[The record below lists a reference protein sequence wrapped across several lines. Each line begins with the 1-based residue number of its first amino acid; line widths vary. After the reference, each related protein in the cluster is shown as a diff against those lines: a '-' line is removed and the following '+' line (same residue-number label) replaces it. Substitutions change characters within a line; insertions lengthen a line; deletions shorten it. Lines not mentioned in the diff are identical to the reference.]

1 MYMIHRGVIFP
12 TNSHDEESLDYAEN
26 RFQVWDEDIFNVTYP
41 KSGTTWMQQILTLI
55 HSNGD
60 PTLSRSVPSWERVPW
75 IEQRTAHGYLETRPS
90 PRLITSHLPVQFFPK
105 SLFHSKAK
113 VIYTARNPKDTF
125 VSLYHFYNMSGFLE
139 DPGATQ
145 DFLNKFLSGEVI
157 YGSWFDHLRGWLGV
171 KDKVN
176 LLFITYEE
184 LLQDPRGSVIKVC
197 NFIGK
202 KLDDKAI
209 DSVVENSSF
218 KSMKEN
224 QMTNYSL
231 VPDSIMNQKKSPF
244 MRKAC
249 ASAEKNKTFSGV
261 LRKPILLLAP
271 AFSGQLLDGDEV
283 FLTCGARSRG
293 ATRFELHKDGVLLKV
308 WQNPEGRHSAE
319 FQIPS
324 VGPQDEGNYTC
335 SYEVG
340 QSGESNLHSPHSDP
354 KPIIISGVLPK
365 PVLFLYP
372 NSSKDLS
379 EGEQARLGCDGS
391 RYDVAWLY
399 LYKNGDLI
407 AKWDPS
413 AGSGAYETAPFL
425 IDSVRSGEQGNYTC
439 RYAVRQKDRRLV
451 TSPFSAP
458 LWILTTSNI
467 RI

>member
-1 MYMIHRGVIFP
+1 MSKKQDRVVLSESCPMYMIHRGVIFP

-113 VIYTARNPKDTF
+113 
-125 VSLYHFYNMSGFLE
+125 
-139 DPGATQ
+139 
-145 DFLNKFLSGEVI
+145 
-157 YGSWFDHLRGWLGV
+157 
-171 KDKVN
+171 
-176 LLFITYEE
+176 
-184 LLQDPRGSVIKVC
+184 DPRGSVIKVC